1 MVKYPEDIIKAI
13 NEAPMMESPAMKIT
27 LHSSIEAEW
36 VGGQPSVKQYKKKPV
51 VIEALQFNGD
61 NFADA
66 HMFSH
71 GAFKL
76 WEAADFTNTYYIET
90 LEGDMNTKPGD
101 YIVKGVKGEFYTVDK
116 DIFLETYEEVEQ

>member
-1 MVKYPEDIIKAI
+1 MVKYSEDIIRKI
-13 NEAPMMESPAMKIT
+13 NEAPMMEKPTTTKII
-27 LHSSIEAEW
+27 LHSNIEAEW
-36 VGGQPSVKQYKKKPV
+36 VGRPSVKQYKKKPV
-51 VIEALQFNGD
+51 VIEAMQFNGD

-90 LEGDMNTKPGD
+90 LEGDMKTNPGD